1 MNKKNLRTKRLKWIG
16 VFLKI
21 LSRVLKLVLLIL
33 KLLKEFKGL

>member
-1 MNKKNLRTKRLKWIG
+1 MNKRNLIPKRFKWIG